1 MANCTISGFRI
12 AGVASAVPT
21 TVRTTHDAEKV
32 FGAEQVATI
41 SQSTGVSSRR
51 VANPPVCASD
61 LCLAAAQRLL
71 SEVGWAP
78 SEVGGLVF
86 VSQTPDYVLPAT
98 SCCLQS
104 RLGLPTTAFA
114 FDVNLGCS
122 GYVYGLWLAATL
134 VKTMG
139 SRVLLLVGDTI
150 TGKVSPEDRSVA
162 LLFGDAGTATAIEPA
177 EESSPA
183 VFELGTDGA
192 GASALVVPA
201 GARRHP
207 WSAAAAVPSVRTD
220 GNIRSD
226 ANLFMDGPEV
236 FAFTLRRVPPLIRA
250 TLRQAGCVMEDVDFF
265 VFHQANRFMLE
276 HLRKGM
282 KMPPEKLVLAMEHF
296 GNTSSASIPL
306 ALTTSP
312 LRQRLQVSSL
322 RLVLAG
328 FGVGFSWGAT
338 LLQCGPM
345 VMPELVECPESQAS
359 DQRTRT
365 APQE

>member
-1 MANCTISGFRI
+1 MASCTISGFRI

-21 TVRTTHDAEKV
+21 TVRTTRDAEKV

-41 SQSTGVSSRR
+41 SQSIGVSSRR
-51 VANPPVCASD
+51 VANPPMCTSD
-61 LCLAAAQRLL
+61 LCQAAAQRLL
-71 SEVGWAP
+71 SELGWAP

-122 GYVYGLWLAATL
+122 GYVYGLWIAASL

-139 SRVLLLVGDTI
+139 TRILFLVGDTSTQKI
-150 TGKVSPEDRSVA
+150 SAEDRSVA

-177 EESSPA
+177 EESPPA
-183 VFELGTDGA
+183 FFELGTDGT
-192 GASALVVPA
+192 GAEALIVPA
-201 GARRHP
+201 GGCRYP
-207 WSAAAAVPSVRTD
+207 LDAAAVVPSVREK

-226 ANLFMDGPEV
+226 ADLFMDGPEI

-250 TLRQAGCVMEDVDFF
+250 TLRQAGCAMEDVDYF

-282 KMPPEKLVLAMEHF
+282 KIPPEKLVLSMEDF

-306 ALTTSP
+306 SLTTSS
-312 LRQRLQVSSL
+312 LRQQLQSSSL

-345 VMPELVECPESQAS
+345 VMPELVECPEIQTPG
-359 DQRTRT
+359 QRTRT